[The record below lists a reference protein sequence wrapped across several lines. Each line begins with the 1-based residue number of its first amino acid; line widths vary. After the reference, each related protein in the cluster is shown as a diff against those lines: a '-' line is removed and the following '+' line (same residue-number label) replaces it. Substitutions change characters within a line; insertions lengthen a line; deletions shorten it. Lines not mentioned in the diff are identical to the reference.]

1 MNICRRI
8 LLLFLSFVLCF
19 GAMTLSVSAKSQSI
33 TTHVAIVNAS
43 SLRLRSGP
51 STGSSVV
58 STAPRGDYVII
69 TGKTG
74 VWYQVSHNLKQG
86 YMHQDH
92 LTLYTAKNVELGYGK
107 VTGNKVNLRS
117 GPGTSYGAVHQ
128 LNIGDQ
134 AYVVGF
140 NKQWYKVIH
149 DDWIGYVRSDYL
161 QLTQIPYENQGS
173 AHKPKFFVNG
183 QSTGV
188 PVSPDALKKEN
199 TRQAIITE
207 ARKYLGIPYLWGG
220 TTPTGFDCSGF
231 TQYVLNKCG
240 ISIPRTTT
248 EQYTTGVYIPKQQ
261 LQPGDLVF
269 LQNTYR
275 AGISHVGIYIG
286 NDQMIHA
293 SSSKG
298 VTISSLSGAYYVEH
312 YYGSRQL
319 PI

>member
-8 LLLFLSFVLCF
+8 LSFSLAFMLCF
-19 GAMTLSVSAKSQSI
+19 GGITLVAAAKSHSI
-33 TTHVAIVNAS
+33 TTHVGIVAAS

-51 STGSSVV
+51 STGSAIV
-58 STAPRGDYVII
+58 STAPKGDYVIV

-86 YMHQDH
+86 YMHQDY
-92 LTLYTAKNVELGYGK
+92 LTLYTAKNVELGYGR
-107 VTGNKVNLRS
+107 VTGSKVNLRS
-117 GPGTSYGAVHQ
+117 GPGTGYSSIHQ

-134 AYVVGF
+134 AYVIGF
-140 NKQWYKVIH
+140 NKQWYKIIH
-149 DDWIGYVRSDYL
+149 DDWIGYIRSDYL
-161 QLTQIPYENQGS
+161 QLTQVPYENQGS
-173 AHKPKFFVNG
+173 AHSPKFFVNG

-188 PVSPDALKKEN
+188 PVNPEALKKEN
-199 TRQAIITE
+199 LRQEIVAE
-207 ARKYLGIPYLWGG
+207 ARKHLGVPYLWGG
-220 TTPTGFDCSGF
+220 STTSGFDCSGF
-231 TQYVLNKCG
+231 VQYVLSRSG
-240 ISIPRTTT
+240 ISIPRTTA
-248 EQYTTGVYIPKQQ
+248 EQYSVGVYITKQQ

-286 NDQMIHA
+286 NNQMIHA

-298 VTISSLSGAYYVEH
+298 IVISNLSSSYYTEH
-312 YYGSRQL
+312 YYGARQL